1 MSEALIIQEKKEGV
15 GILRLNR
22 PEVLNALNCDL
33 MKMLASGLITL
44 DSDPDIGC
52 ILITGSERAFAAGA
66 DVHDMADASPFEII
80 GMEYIEQWDIFSR
93 IKKPVI
99 AAVSGWCL
107 GGGCE
112 LALACD
118 MIIASETARFGQ
130 PEITLGMMTGAGA
143 SQRLAR
149 TVGKALTMEMVLNNR
164 HLNAQEALQYGLVN
178 RVLPVEQYYDEALKL
193 ASEIARRAPLAVQS
207 QKQAVQLAF
216 ETSLQQGMAAE
227 RQLFYTLF
235 SSQDRKEGIH
245 AFLEKRSPGWQGK

>member
-15 GILRLNR
+15 GTLRLNR

-33 MKMLASGLITL
+33 MKMLAAGLTTF

-52 ILITGSERAFAAGA
+52 ILIAGSERAFAAGA
-66 DVHDMADASPFEII
+66 DLRDMADASPFEMI
-80 GMEYIEQWDIFSR
+80 GMEYIEQWDTFSR

-118 MIIASETARFGQ
+118 MIVASETARFGQ

-164 HLNAQEALQYGLVN
+164 HLDAQEALQYGLVN
-178 RVLPVEQYYDEALKL
+178 RVFTVEQYYEGAFKL
-193 ASEIARRAPLAVQS
+193 ASEIASRAPLAVLS
-207 QKQAVQLAF
+207 QKQAVRIAF
-216 ETSLQQGMAAE
+216 ESSLQQGMAAE

-235 SSQDRKEGIH
+235 SSQDRREGIQ
-245 AFLEKRSPGWQGK
+245 AFLEKRSPDWHGQ